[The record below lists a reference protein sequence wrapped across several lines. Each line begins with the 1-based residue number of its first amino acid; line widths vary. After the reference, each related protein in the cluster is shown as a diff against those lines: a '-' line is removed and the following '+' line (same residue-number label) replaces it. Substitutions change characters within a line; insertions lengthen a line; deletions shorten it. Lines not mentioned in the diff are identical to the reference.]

1 MSKTIHVQRNE
12 NETYEVFL
20 ESPSHGER
28 KVGGRF
34 LDAHR
39 LQEELQ
45 HHGCTAEQIQR
56 GMGEL
61 KDGGKEFARIALED

>member
-20 ESPSHGER
+20 ESASSGER

-34 LDAHR
+34 LDDVR

-45 HHGCTAEQIQR
+45 HHGCTDEQIQR

-61 KDGGKEFARIALED
+61 KAGGKEFARIPLDD